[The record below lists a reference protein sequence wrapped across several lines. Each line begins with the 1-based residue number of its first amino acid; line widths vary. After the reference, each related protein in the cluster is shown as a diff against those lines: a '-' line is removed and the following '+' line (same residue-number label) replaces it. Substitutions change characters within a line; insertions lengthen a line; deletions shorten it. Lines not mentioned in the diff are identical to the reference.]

1 MKGLGWWLGIGGGDD
16 EPGHGPAR
24 EDASPS
30 EAGGSRRSEPLRD
43 LIVLSLFL
51 HSAGTVEEMMSTLL
65 ERSHEVTGASFVL
78 PLVADRRREV
88 LHARPLAASDDP
100 GLGRLAQVLD
110 IDLEQFELPVAL
122 PSPRQAVLDGG
133 EVALFDGLHELAEDV
148 VGGEAC
154 DDARRKL
161 DLSRV
166 ALVPMVVEGEPLGLL
181 VFMFQQ
187 AEPDTE
193 LLELLA
199 GHCALALRTLTA
211 LEEAARFGEID
222 QVTWVY
228 GRNHFLRSLEDEVS
242 RSRRYGHSLSLA
254 LLDIDGFA
262 YFNRTYGATLGD
274 RLLRSVAMLLA
285 EAVSEPEVV
294 ARMGADEFAVLLP
307 EADRARAVSVVREM
321 VDRVSRVNVFAG
333 SDAPEPVSVSVAIV
347 CYPADAASADDLM
360 ARATAGLEEAK
371 REGAAAVPRIGPA
384 DSGPPPSRGEDAAAG
399 RSVA

>member
-1 MKGLGWWLGIGGGDD
+1 
-16 EPGHGPAR
+16 
-24 EDASPS
+24 
-30 EAGGSRRSEPLRD
+30 
-43 LIVLSLFL
+43 
-51 HSAGTVEEMMSTLL
+51 
-65 ERSHEVTGASFVL
+65 
-78 PLVADRRREV
+78 
-88 LHARPLAASDDP
+88 
-100 GLGRLAQVLD
+100 
-110 IDLEQFELPVAL
+110 
-122 PSPRQAVLDGG
+122 
-133 EVALFDGLHELAEDV
+133 
-148 VGGEAC
+148 
-154 DDARRKL
+154 
-161 DLSRV
+161 
-166 ALVPMVVEGEPLGLL
+166 MVVEGEPLGLL

-187 AEPDTE
+187 VEPDTE

-228 GRNHFLRSLEDEVS
+228 ERNYFLRRLEDEVD
-242 RSRRYGHSLSLA
+242 RSRRYGRSLSLV

-294 ARMGADEFAVLLP
+294 ARMGSDEFAVLLP
-307 EADRARAVSVVREM
+307 EADRARAVDVVREM

-347 CYPADAASADDLM
+347 CYPGDAASADELV

-371 REGAAAVPRIGPA
+371 RERAAAVPRLKPA
-384 DSGPPPSRGEDAAAG
+384 DLGSPPSRGDDAAAG